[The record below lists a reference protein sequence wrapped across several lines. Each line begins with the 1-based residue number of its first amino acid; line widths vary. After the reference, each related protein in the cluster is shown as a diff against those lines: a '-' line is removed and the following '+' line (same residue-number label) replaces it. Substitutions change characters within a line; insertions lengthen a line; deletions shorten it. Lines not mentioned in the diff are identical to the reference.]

1 MKKRICSVLLV
12 LVLTLVVLLPTAQ
25 AVGGGIGEQGIRQIS
40 KTKYNVT
47 SDVTEYEWLLN
58 NSSLTEQ
65 MVGHVMEVKVGSGST
80 ASIAVGYGDDNIDA
94 IKTGRNWAMTETTKQ
109 AGSMQTR
116 RNINVV
122 GAINAGGYD
131 MSNGRPS
138 GAFIMSGTPINKP
151 TGTTFWIDK
160 SGNAHITSA
169 QECNDAFAEGNVR
182 EAVAGFGDIFENGHA
197 RSGLDDITRASRTAI
212 GIKADGTVVMLMVD
226 GRQAPYS
233 VGMTMA
239 EVGAAMEELGCVQA
253 VNLDGGG
260 SSTFATQREG
270 EPENST
276 SAGLTL
282 RCRPSDGYERKV
294 SNTIMVLSKATPTG
308 QFDHAVLT
316 PNDAV
321 YTPGS
326 TVQFSA
332 SGVDAAGGSATIP
345 AGASWAVLSGGGS
358 IDANGLYTAGDTCGA
373 VTVGLTVGGET
384 VGQTT
389 IQVQWPD
396 KLGFTN
402 TSVSIDFGQTSDLT
416 FKPTWQ
422 GREVHYKDGDF
433 AWSVVENGLSYKHT
447 VKLEQYFTPFWQAA
461 AARWAQLSLPLTGA
475 EKVGDELHLRYM
487 YDDITLYDSVYIESG
502 RTIKTLADG
511 NLQVEEVL
519 THKTGTLYSYVDPTK
534 ILKENVTEDFDATTK
549 DTALSDGKNYGIR
562 GLKAENT
569 FTFSLGKFTNNHF
582 VADEQTSLRG
592 TIHVA
597 LANDPTIINGTV
609 DVAVGMEPF
618 VLMDFEDH
626 GGVAATEYWSTHIG
640 ASAAIDPKTGQPT
653 SGQLLPEEVK
663 RDRLWIR
670 DTTGKG
676 VLFPEGYNRVVSAEE
691 DENVRFGQ
699 YAFKLGYNFEKTKL
713 TEVAAADF
721 GFSGDLL
728 VNTTQP
734 TKIGMWIKVP
744 ATCVNDNSVLKAV
757 LKGAA
762 FEATLDT
769 AYMKLNDDGS
779 ISYVDGK
786 QLNGT
791 AAYVQYYSYNADG
804 TVSGSTL
811 SDWAGKD
818 WTWVEADISAFQMPI
833 DVSRAY
839 TVRVTSPQN
848 CTKSSGYLYIDNLQ
862 FIYGTNT
869 NDVTRPVLE
878 SVTETSSGTA
888 LVSDGSTV
896 LSSGNLTFNAVYS
909 DSELTDKYAT
919 GIDQSGIRVLLD
931 GTDYTNK
938 SHSVTKGEGENT
950 TTETENYVEINNGS
964 LYLKG
969 VNLRNGTHTLT
980 IRLKDFYGNVTTE
993 TRTFRVENTE
1003 GVRSAVDIVPQP
1015 EAPEIG
1021 KEYVFA
1027 IVNNTGETVAN
1038 AELTVDFSAM
1048 GNAAKY
1054 LEDARVEP
1062 LSSDYTLTLDQNALA
1077 KGLAKITVTK
1087 PQATQARRAMRAGA
1101 QDTDYNYVSELG
1113 YLIINI
1119 PENAASDSELKCTV
1133 TQGSYTVADD
1143 TGTGTTTYTFSGTEK
1158 VVPMTASYR
1167 LTCEQAIVGM
1177 PAELKVTDADGK
1189 SVSRAII
1196 YQVNSEGSDTGLGS
1210 TNMRGTFTKTFDTA
1224 GEYTF
1229 YAVKKGSG
1237 RSWNQRVIVC
1247 EKTAENSGMP
1257 FGILTNGVT
1266 VPGTKSITW
1275 LTQIDGSAAE
1285 AQVKYSTNSDLRD
1298 AATVKG
1304 ESTIQTF
1311 VQSSHG
1317 DALRSNKVTLTDLT
1331 PGTTYYYQVGDGTTW
1346 SDTQSFKMPAAD
1358 AEATNFF
1365 ILGDIQ
1371 TSSTANL
1378 AAALS
1383 KLKAGSYD
1391 FGVQTG
1397 DAIDNVTMYE
1407 THCRPFLNTVN
1418 SDTLNGVDLIHVLG
1432 NHEYYGDAEGKI
1444 SGAIYDLPASA
1455 QNSWYKME
1463 YGKVCVVVVNN
1474 GTKLSE
1480 ALADIAKNLTTDCV
1494 WKVLVAHEPI
1504 YGTESVSAT
1513 PEILASIE
1521 KAGFDFVFGGDDHAY
1536 ARTYPMLGG
1545 QAQAEDSRKGVVY
1558 YVCGD
1563 LSGKSNEFHN
1573 RNEYVKAIP
1582 HNDYG
1587 GMYLTVQATDEAFTV
1602 KAVQYN
1608 GTELDTYTKRRT
1620 ECELGNHTVN
1630 SDSKYDMTSQTIT
1643 CAVCGTALKPEGK
1656 YAFSGLLSTTDGK
1669 QVILANGSVKKNEF
1683 SSKGENRYHS
1693 CADGYAYLTTQSD
1706 SRTCVTA
1713 GYITYTC
1720 PACKQTNRSDIQR
1733 PVDHKWD
1740 ADHVCTVCYTEGTDI
1755 NDAGIVFKFGSPEK
1769 PRDIKP
1775 APQYYYTGTGVRPG
1789 SFAKRGDYVL
1799 TQNND
1804 ANLINGQIP
1813 DLYVEWPDSKN
1824 VGKAEIKCTGRGNYY
1839 GEKTLTYYIVPN
1851 NVEDLRCTSATVDS
1865 LTLAWNTAP
1874 GAEYY
1879 EVFQCDVGNQS
1890 RRSLGTTE
1898 NTTFEVTGLSADTP
1912 YYFVAAGR
1920 TKVPTEGNKVYYS
1933 IEWSNILCA
1942 TTSPL
1947 SADVTAMT
1955 ATVDG
1960 MQIPAVDVKGTNY
1973 LFLPASADLANLNV
1987 TITRSANDGSLVVAG
2002 NQSGQPVTGN
2012 AAALNVS
2019 ALASETD
2026 GYRLL
2031 TAKVGNGKAFTVRV
2045 MQATSLPTVYLTST
2059 DASAHGRAYVDV
2071 NKQNTT
2077 TAALRMIDAN
2087 GGKIAAANITE
2098 LKARGNS
2105 TFTYA
2110 EKKSYQIK
2118 LQTASDLLQ
2127 TGENVKTW
2135 VLLANYFDATLMH
2148 DKLFKDMAASLQ
2160 MPYTASCNW
2169 VNLYYDGEYRGVYL
2183 LSEKNAVKDTGIDI
2197 TDLEAMYKEKN
2208 PEYGTNMTTSTGTN
2222 AYGGSYTYTT
2232 GLTDPADITGG
2243 YLLELNHDAP
2253 DEVNGFVTKKGKG
2266 VNVKS
2271 PEWCG
2276 DAAMKYIS
2284 EYYQAFEN
2292 AVYATDGNGNYT
2304 GINEDGKHYY
2314 DYVDRDSLVK
2324 IFLLQELALSPD
2336 GFISSL
2342 YFYKDANGIMYAGPI
2357 WDQDMTL
2364 GTGWSKYISPD
2375 TTDYHYLAE
2384 ALIHIPDFRE
2394 AVIAYYNDT
2403 FAPQAN
2409 ALITENGTIRGYADC
2424 LTDSAE
2430 MNFVLWPYIRI
2441 GDPAEGGHIWQNATY
2456 VDVVADMQSWLT
2468 KRIAHLDSAF
2478 AGTVFKIGDVN
2489 MDGFVNTYDAVLIL
2503 RYAASFVDD
2512 DFNLQYADIDGNRV
2526 VNSYDAVLLLRRV
2539 VGIED

>member
-1 MKKRICSVLLV
+1 MKRLLS
-12 LVLTLVVLLPTAQ
+12 LLLTFCLTASLLPAQ
-25 AVGGGIGEQGIRQIS
+25 VQAAENASSGGLDRLGIRQIS
-40 KTKYNVT
+40 EKEYAMTP
-47 SDVTEYEWLLN
+47 DVKEYEWILN
-58 NSSLTEQ
+58 NGALTQQ
-65 MVGHVMEVKVGSGST
+65 MMGHVMEVKVGEGST
-80 ASIAVGYGDDNIDA
+80 ASIAAGYSDDDIET

-109 AGSMQTR
+109 AQSMQTR
-116 RNINVV
+116 RATNVV

-138 GAFIMSGTPINKP
+138 GAFIMSGTQINAP
-151 TGTTFWIDK
+151 TNTTFWIDA

-169 QECNDAFAEGNVR
+169 QECSTAFAAGNVL
-182 EAVAGFGDIFENGHA
+182 EAVASFGDIFVDGHA
-197 RSGLDDITRASRTAI
+197 RSDLDNSTRASRTAI
-212 GIKADGTVVMLMVD
+212 GIKADGTVVMFMVD

-239 EVGAAMEELGCVQA
+239 EVAASMEDLGCVQA
-253 VNLDGGG
+253 INLDGGG

-270 EPENST
+270 ESESST
-276 SAGLTL
+276 AGLTL

-294 SNTIMVLSKATPTG
+294 SNTIMVLSTAKPTG
-308 QFDHAVLT
+308 QFDHAVVT
-316 PNDAV
+316 PNDEV

-326 TVQFSA
+326 TVQFA
-332 SGVDAAGGSATIP
+332 ATGIDAAGGKADIP

-358 IDANGLYTAGDTCGA
+358 IDANGLYTAADTCGTI
-373 VTVGLTVGGET
+373 TVGLKVGGQT
-384 VGQTT
+384 VGQTS

-402 TSVSIDFGQTSDLT
+402 NSVSIDFGQTSDLT

-422 GREVHYKDGDF
+422 GREVNYKDGDF
-433 AWSVVENGLSYKHT
+433 EWTLAPTYYKFNALVDPKSNNTKGDFSMAITPDTLGKDTVVVEFRAWGTSLTYTSTYRVTDLRQSTENGATKITATVSYVSSSGAIGEK
-447 VKLEQYFTPFWQAA
+447 KPANLEQ
-461 AARWAQLSLPLTGA
+461 
-475 EKVGDELHLRYM
+475 
-487 YDDITLYDSVYIESG
+487 
-502 RTIKTLADG
+502 
-511 NLQVEEVL
+511 
-519 THKTGTLYSYVDPTK
+519 
-534 ILKENVTEDFDATTK
+534 
-549 DTALSDGKNYGIR
+549 
-562 GLKAENT
+562 
-569 FTFSLGKFTNNHF
+569 TFSAYIGRFSGNKF
-582 VADEQTSLRG
+582 VADEKSSLRG

-597 LANDPTIINGTV
+597 LANDPTVNGAV

-626 GGVAATEYWSTHIG
+626 GDTAATAYWECHVGPSSVG
-640 ASAAIDPKTGQPT
+640 G
-653 SGQLLPEEVK
+653 SGQLLPEEVRAK
-663 RDRLWIR
+663 RLWIR

-676 VLFPEGYNRVVSAEE
+676 VIFPAGYNKLVSAEE

-699 YAFKLGYNFEKTKL
+699 YAFKLGYDFTKVDP
-713 TEVAAADF
+713 TVVAAADF

-728 VNTTQP
+728 VNTVQP
-734 TKIGMWIKVP
+734 TKIGMWIMVP
-744 ATCVNDNSVLKAV
+744 TGCAGDNSVLKAV
-757 LKGAA
+757 LKGGA
-762 FEATLDT
+762 FEADLNTS
-769 AYMKLNDDGS
+769 YMKFNEDGS
-779 ISYVDGK
+779 VSYVDGK

-811 SDWAGKD
+811 DDWAGKG
-818 WTWVEADISAFQMPI
+818 WTWVEADISAFQMPV
-833 DVSRAY
+833 DVCRAY
-839 TVRVTSPQN
+839 TVRVTSAQN
-848 CTKSSGYLYIDNLQ
+848 CTKSTGYLYIDNLQ

-869 NDVTRPVLE
+869 NDVTQPVLE

-888 LVSDGSTV
+888 LAGDGSTV
-896 LSSGNLTFNAVYS
+896 LNSGNLTFNAVYS

-919 GIDQSGIRVLLD
+919 GIDTSGIRVLLD
-931 GTDYTNK
+931 GTDYTGKLEVND
-938 SHSVTKGEGENT
+938 
-950 TTETENYVEINNGS
+950 GS

-993 TRTFRVENTE
+993 TRTFRVEDAQ
-1003 GVRSAVDIVPQP
+1003 GKRSAIDILPQP

-1027 IVNNTGETVAN
+1027 IVNNTGETVTE
-1038 AELTVDFSAM
+1038 AELTVDFRAM
-1048 GNAAKY
+1048 GNAAEY
-1054 LEDARVEP
+1054 LKDAKVES
-1062 LSSDYTLTLDQNALA
+1062 LSSDYTLTLDQSALA

-1087 PQATQARRAMRAGA
+1087 PQAMQARRAMRTGA

-1119 PENAASDSELKCTV
+1119 PKNAASDSELKCTV
-1133 TQGSYTVADD
+1133 TQGSYTIAGD
-1143 TGTGTTTYTFSGTEK
+1143 TETGTTYTFSGTEK
-1158 VVPMTASYR
+1158 VVPMTASYQ
-1167 LTCEQAIVGM
+1167 LTCEQAIAGM
-1177 PAELKVTDADGK
+1177 PAELTVTDADGK
-1189 SVSRAII
+1189 PISRADI
-1196 YQVNSEGSDTGLGS
+1196 YQVNSDGSHKLGS
-1210 TNMRGTFTKTFDTA
+1210 TSMKGTFTKTFNTA

-1229 YAVKKGSG
+1229 YAEKAGSG
-1237 RSWNQRVIVC
+1237 RSWNQHVIVC
-1247 EKTAENSGMP
+1247 EKTTENDGKP

-1275 LTQIDGSAAE
+1275 LTQINGSAAE
-1285 AQVKYSTNSDLRD
+1285 AQVKYSTDDTLTD

-1304 ESTIQTF
+1304 TSAIQTF
-1311 VQSSHG
+1311 VQSSRG

-1346 SDTQSFKMPAAD
+1346 SDTQSFKTPAAN

-1371 TSSTANL
+1371 SSDTSNL
-1378 AAALS
+1378 ARVLDE
-1383 KLKAGSYD
+1383 LKTSETAYD
-1391 FGVQTG
+1391 FALQTG
-1397 DAIDNVTMYE
+1397 DAIDDVTAYVKNW
-1407 THCRPFLNTVN
+1407 RPFLTTVN
-1418 SDTLNGVDLIHVLG
+1418 SDKLNGVDLIHVLG
-1432 NHEYYGDAEGKI
+1432 NHEYYGDADGKI
-1444 SGAIYDLPASA
+1444 SKAIYDLPESA

-1463 YGKVCVVVVNN
+1463 YGKVCVVVVNH

-1480 ALADIAKNLTTDCV
+1480 TLADIAENLTTDCV
-1494 WKVLVAHEPI
+1494 WKVLVSHEPI

-1521 KAGFDFVFGGDDHAY
+1521 KAGFSFVFGGDDHAY

-1545 QAQAEDSRKGVVY
+1545 VKQAENSRNGVVY
-1558 YVCGD
+1558 FVCGD
-1563 LSGKSNEFHN
+1563 LSSKSNKFEN
-1573 RNEYVKAIP
+1573 REYYACAKP
-1582 HNDYG
+1582 HTEYE
-1587 GMYLTVQATDEAFTV
+1587 GMYLTVQATEASFTV
-1602 KAVQYN
+1602 KAIKYD
-1608 GTELDTYTKRRT
+1608 GTELDSYTKTRT
-1620 ECELGNHTVN
+1620 DCELGKHTVN
-1630 SDSKYDMTSQTIT
+1630 GTSKYDMTAGTIT
-1643 CAVCGTALKPEGK
+1643 CTVCGTALKPEGD

-1669 QVILANGSVKKNEF
+1669 QVILANGIVKKNEF
-1683 SSKGENRYHS
+1683 SSQGEDRYHS
-1693 CADGYAYLTTQSD
+1693 CADGYAFRTTESD
-1706 SRTCVTA
+1706 SRTCVTG

-1720 PACKQTNRSDIQR
+1720 PQCTVTDRSDFQR

-1740 ADHVCTVCYTEGTDI
+1740 ENHICTVCKFHGIDI
-1755 NDAGIVFKFGSPEK
+1755 NSKDVDFKFGSPEK
-1769 PRDIKP
+1769 PRDIEP
-1775 APQYYYTGTGVRPG
+1775 APNYYYTDTGVRPG
-1789 SFAKRGDYVL
+1789 SFAKHGDYVL

-1824 VGKAEIKCTGRGNYY
+1824 VGKAEIKCEGRGNYY
-1839 GEKTLTYYIVPN
+1839 GNKTLTYYIVPN
-1851 NVEDLRCTSATVDS
+1851 NVEDLRCTSAAIDS
-1865 LTLAWNTAP
+1865 LTLAWSAAP

-1879 EVFQCDVGNQS
+1879 EVFRCDEKNQS
-1890 RRSLGTTE
+1890 RQSLGTTE
-1898 NTTFEVTGLSADTP
+1898 DTAFEVTGLSADTA

-1920 TKVPTEGNKVYYS
+1920 TKVPTEDNKVYTS
-1933 IEWSNILCA
+1933 VKWSNILCA

-2002 NQSGQPVTGN
+2002 NQNSQPVNGN
-2012 AAALNVS
+2012 SAALNVS

-2031 TAKVGNGKAFTVRV
+2031 TAKVGNGTAFTVRI
-2045 MQATSLPTVYLTST
+2045 MQATNLPTIYLTST
-2059 DASAHGRAYVDV
+2059 NANTQGRSYVDSS
-2071 NKQNTT
+2071 KRNTT
-2077 TAALRMIDAN
+2077 TAALKMIDAAGN
-2087 GGKIAAANITE
+2087 EISTMDIKE

-2110 EKKSYQIK
+2110 AKKSYQMK
-2118 LQTASDLLQ
+2118 LETASDLLQ
-2127 TGENVKTW
+2127 NGENVKTW

-2148 DKLFKDMAASLQ
+2148 DKLFKDMAAALG
-2160 MPYTASCNW
+2160 MPYTASCDW

-2183 LSEKNAVKDTGIDI
+2183 LSEKNAVKDTGINI
-2197 TDLEAMYKEKN
+2197 TDLEAAYKDQN
-2208 PEYGTNMTTSTGTN
+2208 PEYGTNMTTATGTN

-2232 GLTDPADITGG
+2232 GLTDPTDITGG

-2276 DAAMKYIS
+2276 DAAMEYIS

-2292 AVYATDGNGNYT
+2292 AVYAMDENGNYT
-2304 GINEDGKHYY
+2304 GINDDGKHYY
-2314 DYVDRDSLVK
+2314 EYVDRDSLVK

-2364 GTGWSKYISPD
+2364 GTGWTKYISPD

-2384 ALIHIPDFRE
+2384 ALIQIPDFRE
-2394 AVIAYYNDT
+2394 AVIAYYNAT

-2409 ALITENGTIRGYADC
+2409 ALITEDGTIYGYADC
-2424 LTDSAE
+2424 LADSAE
-2430 MNFVLWPYIRI
+2430 MNFVLWPYIRV
-2441 GDPAEGGHIWQNATY
+2441 GDPNNAEHIWKNTTY
-2456 VDVVADMQSWLT
+2456 ASVLADMQNWLT
-2468 KRIAHLDSAF
+2468 QRIAKLDVTF
-2478 AGTVFKIGDVN
+2478 AETVFVTGDVN
-2489 MDGFVNTYDAVLIL
+2489 GDGVVNISDAVALL
-2503 RYAASFVDD
+2503 RYLAGDESVNIIIGNSDM
-2512 DFNLQYADIDGNRV
+2512 NGDGT
-2526 VNSYDAVLLLRRV
+2526 VNISDAVTLLRRLA
-2539 VGIED
+2539 GYND

>member
-25 AVGGGIGEQGIRQIS
+25 AVGGGIVEQGISEIS

-80 ASIAVGYGDDNIDA
+80 ASIAVGYGDDNIDV
-94 IKTGRNWAMTETTKQ
+94 IKTGTNWAMTETTKQ
-109 AGSMQTR
+109 AQSMQTR
-116 RNINVV
+116 RATNVV

-138 GAFIMSGTPINKP
+138 GAFIMSGTQINAP

-160 SGNAHITSA
+160 DGNAHITSA
-169 QECNDAFAEGNVR
+169 QECNAAFAAGNVV
-182 EAVAGFGDIFENGHA
+182 EAVASFGDIFENGHA

-294 SNTIMVLSKATPTG
+294 SNTVMVLSTAKPTG

-332 SGVDAAGGSATIP
+332 SGVDAAGGSAVIP
-345 AGASWAVLSGGGS
+345 AGASWAVLSGGGR

-373 VTVGLTVGGET
+373 VTVGLTVGGAT
-384 VGQTT
+384 VGQAT

-416 FKPTWQ
+416 FKPTWR
-422 GREVHYKDGDF
+422 GREVHYKNGDF
-433 AWSVVENGLSYKHT
+433 TWS
-447 VKLEQYFTPFWQAA
+447 
-461 AARWAQLSLPLTGA
+461 
-475 EKVGDELHLRYM
+475 
-487 YDDITLYDSVYIESG
+487 
-502 RTIKTLADG
+502 
-511 NLQVEEVL
+511 
-519 THKTGTLYSYVDPTK
+519 VDPTYYK
-534 ILKENVTEDFDATTK
+534 FDALVDPKTNNTKGDFSMAITPDTLGKDTVVVEYYAWGTSLTYTSTYRVTELVPSTEDGAIK
-549 DTALSDGKNYGIR
+549 ITAKVVYVSSGGAAGEKKPTNL
-562 GLKAENT
+562 EQ
-569 FTFSLGKFTNNHF
+569 TFSAYIGRFSGNKF
-582 VADEQTSLRG
+582 VADEKSSLRG

-597 LANDPTIINGTV
+597 LANDPTVNGAV

-626 GGVAATEYWSTHIG
+626 GGVAATEYWSTHVG
-640 ASAAIDPKTGQPT
+640 SSSAGG

-663 RDRLWIR
+663 NDRLWIR

-676 VLFPEGYNRVVSAEE
+676 VIFPEGYNRIVGAEE

-699 YAFKLGYNFEKTKL
+699 YAFKLGYNFEKTDL
-713 TEVAAADF
+713 TVVAAADF

-734 TKIGMWIKVP
+734 TRIGMWIKVP
-744 ATCVNDNSVLKAV
+744 TACAGDKSVLKAV
-757 LKGAA
+757 LKGGA
-762 FEATLDT
+762 FEANLDT
-769 AYMKLNDDGS
+769 AYMKFNDDGS

-818 WTWVEADISAFQMPI
+818 WTWVEADISAFQMPV
-833 DVSRAY
+833 DVCRAY

-848 CTKSSGYLYIDNLQ
+848 CTKRSGYLYIDNLQ

-878 SVTETSSGTA
+878 SITETGSGTVLDA
-888 LVSDGSTV
+888 GGTTV
-896 LSSGNLTFNAVYS
+896 LPSGNLSFSAVYS

-919 GIDQSGIRVLLD
+919 GIDTSGIRVLLD
-931 GTDYTNK
+931 GTDYTGK
-938 SHSVTKGEGENT
+938 L
-950 TTETENYVEINNGS
+950 EINDGS

-980 IRLKDFYGNVTTE
+980 VRLKDFYGNVTTE

-1027 IVNNTGETVAN
+1027 IVNNTGETVTK

-1054 LEDARVEP
+1054 LTGAKVES
-1062 LSSDYTLTLDQNALA
+1062 LGNYNLTLDQNALA

-1087 PQATQARRAMRAGA
+1087 QTVQARRAMLTSA

-1113 YLIINI
+1113 YLIIKI
-1119 PENAASDSELKCTV
+1119 PENAASDSELRCTV
-1133 TQGSYTVADD
+1133 TQGSYTVVDSS
-1143 TGTGTTTYTFSGTEK
+1143 GTETAYTFSGEEK
-1158 VVPMTASYR
+1158 AIPLKADYQ
-1167 LTCEQAIVGM
+1167 LNCKQAIAGM
-1177 PAELKVTDADGK
+1177 PTELTVTDANGAT
-1189 SVSRAII
+1189 VSRADI
-1196 YQVNSEGSDTGLGS
+1196 YRVDSDGTSTKLGS
-1210 TNMRGTFTKTFDTA
+1210 TNMKGTLEHTFENA

-1275 LTQIDGSAAE
+1275 LTQIDGSAAK
-1285 AQVKYSTNSDLRD
+1285 AQVKYSTSNDLSET
-1298 AATVKG
+1298 TVVDG
-1304 ESTIQTF
+1304 TSALQTF

-1317 DALRSNKVTLTDLT
+1317 DALRSNQVTLTGLT
-1331 PGTTYYYQVGDGTTW
+1331 PGTTYYYQVGDGSTW

-1371 TSSTANL
+1371 STETANL
-1378 AAALS
+1378 AHVLEV
-1383 KLKAGSYD
+1383 LKEDTVSYD
-1391 FGVQTG
+1391 FAVQTG
-1397 DAIDNVTMYE
+1397 DAIDNVTEYIKNW
-1407 THCRPFLNTVN
+1407 RPFLTRVN
-1418 SDTLNGVDLIHVLG
+1418 SESLGGVDLIHVLG
-1432 NHEYYGDAEGKI
+1432 NHEYYGDADGKI
-1444 SGAIYDLPASA
+1444 SKAIYDLPEST

-1474 GTKLSE
+1474 GTKLSA
-1480 ALADIAKNLTTDCV
+1480 ALADIAEKLTTDCV

-1536 ARTYPMLGG
+1536 ARTYPMIGG
-1545 QAQAEDSRKGVVY
+1545 EKQAENSRNGVVY
-1558 YVCGD
+1558 FVCGD

-1573 RNEYVKAIP
+1573 RDEYVKAIP

-1587 GMYLTVQATDEAFTV
+1587 GMYLTVNATERSFTV
-1602 KAVQYN
+1602 TAIDVN
-1608 GTELDTYTKRRT
+1608 GKELDTYTETRT
-1620 ECELGNHTVN
+1620 DCELGRHKVDGT
-1630 SDSKYDMTSQTIT
+1630 SSKYDMANGTIT
-1643 CAVCGTALKPEGK
+1643 CAVCGVALEPKND
-1656 YAFSGLLSTTDGK
+1656 YAFTGLLSTTDGK
-1669 QVILANGSVKKNEF
+1669 QAVLTNGTLKTSEF
-1683 SSKGENRYHS
+1683 TSLGEKIYHS
-1693 CADGYAYLTTQSD
+1693 CESGYAYKTVHTD
-1706 SRTCVTA
+1706 ERTCVT
-1713 GYITYTC
+1713 GGRTIDTC
-1720 PACKQTNRSDIQR
+1720 PECGAKDQSQFLYPEGHDWNDDYVCSKCGFHGIDIASNA
-1733 PVDHKWD
+1733 V
-1740 ADHVCTVCYTEGTDI
+1740 I
-1755 NDAGIVFKFGSPEK
+1755 FKFNTPEK
-1769 PRDIKP
+1769 PRDLTPI
-1775 APQYYYTGTGVRPG
+1775 PQYAYKSGGIRPS
-1789 SFAKRGDYVL
+1789 SFGRHGDHIL
-1799 TQNND
+1799 TSSND
-1804 ANLINGQIP
+1804 AGVGSDGIMK
-1813 DLYVEWPDSKN
+1813 DLYVQWPNNKEIG
-1824 VGKAEIKCTGRGNYY
+1824 VAKIVYEGKGNYY
-1839 GEKTLTYYIVPN
+1839 GRVELTYVIVPDR
-1851 NVEDLRCTSATVDS
+1851 VEKLSVTDITGTTAK
-1865 LTLAWNTAP
+1865 LTWPAAP
-1874 GAEYY
+1874 GATYY
-1879 EVFQCDVGNQS
+1879 EVYSCNVSGDAKTKVGTSDNCEFV
-1890 RRSLGTTE
+1890 L
-1898 NTTFEVTGLSADTP
+1898 TGLEPNKTTYYVVKGFAKVNDTSYSHPQYSPVCTVSA
-1912 YYFVAAGR
+1912 
-1920 TKVPTEGNKVYYS
+1920 
-1933 IEWSNILCA
+1933 L
-1942 TTSPL
+1942 PL

-1960 MQIPAVDVKGTNY
+1960 VQIPAVQVDGTNY
-1973 LFLPASADLANLNV
+1973 LFLPASVNLASLNAV
-1987 TITRSANDGSLVVAG
+1987 FTRSAETGDLVV
-2002 NQSGQPVTGN
+2002 TGDLGSQN
-2012 AAALNVS
+2012 VSSTDSLDVS
-2019 ALASETD
+2019 ALASETN
-2026 GYRLL
+2026 GYRTI
-2031 TAKVGNGKAFTVRV
+2031 TAKVGNGTAFTVRV

-2059 DASAHGRAYVDV
+2059 DASAQGRAYVDKS
-2071 NKQNTT
+2071 KQNTT
-2077 TAALRMIDAN
+2077 TAALQMIGAD
-2087 GGKIAAANITE
+2087 GSKISATNITE

-2118 LQTASDLLQ
+2118 LETASDLLQ

-2169 VNLYYDGEYRGVYL
+2169 VSLYYDGEYRGVYL
-2183 LSEKNAVKDTGIDI
+2183 LSEKNTVKSTGVAI
-2197 TDLEAMYKEKN
+2197 TDMEDAYKEQN
-2208 PEYGTNMTTSTGTN
+2208 PSYGTDMQTSSGKN
-2222 AYGGSYTYTT
+2222 AYGMTYFFTKD
-2232 GLTDPADITGG
+2232 LKEPENITDG
-2243 YLLELNHDAP
+2243 YLLELNHDQP
-2253 DEVNGFVTKKGKG
+2253 DEVSGFITRQGKG
-2266 VNVKS
+2266 MNVKS

-2276 DAAMKYIS
+2276 EEAMRYIS
-2284 EYYQAFEN
+2284 EYYQAFED
-2292 AVYATDGNGNYT
+2292 AVYATDETGAYT
-2304 GINEDGKHYY
+2304 GYNESTGKHYY

-2324 IFLLQELALSPD
+2324 IFLMQELALNPD
-2336 GFISSL
+2336 GFVSSL
-2342 YFYKDANGIMYAGPI
+2342 YFYKDAGDIMYAGPI

-2364 GTGWSKYISPD
+2364 GTGWTKEISPD
-2375 TTDYHYLAE
+2375 ITDYHYLAQ
-2384 ALIHIPDFRE
+2384 ALIKIPDFRA
-2394 AVIAYYNDT
+2394 AVVRCYNES
-2403 FAPQAN
+2403 FAPLAKK
-2409 ALITENGTIRGYADC
+2409 LIAENGTVSGYATR
-2424 LTDSAE
+2424 LTGSAE

-2441 GDPAEGGHIWQNATY
+2441 GDPTEGGHIWQNATY
-2456 VDVVADMQSWLT
+2456 VGVVADMQSWLT
-2468 KRIAHLDSAF
+2468 TRIAYLDSAF
-2478 AGTVFKIGDVN
+2478 AGTIFEIGDVN
-2489 MDGFVNTYDAVLIL
+2489 MDGVVDTSDAVLIL
-2503 RYAASFVDD
+2503 RHSLGYEDE
-2512 DFNLQYADIDGNRV
+2512 DFNILYADLNGDGSV
-2526 VNSYDAVLLLRRV
+2526 DSSDAVLALRRAL
-2539 VGIED
+2539 GYTD